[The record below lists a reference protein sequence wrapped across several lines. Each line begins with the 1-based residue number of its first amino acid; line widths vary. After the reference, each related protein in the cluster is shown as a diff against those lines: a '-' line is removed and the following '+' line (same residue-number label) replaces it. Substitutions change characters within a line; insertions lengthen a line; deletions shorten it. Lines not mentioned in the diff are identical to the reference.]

1 MRSLRSFA
9 VLLAFAA
16 AACNRPLPSKNDGGG
31 GIGGGGAGGGA
42 AGAVAGSNAG
52 ASAGA
57 AGAALGGAGGGP
69 TAGSAGTGGS
79 AGSAGTEG
87 SAGSV
92 GSAGSAGSAASGGG
106 GAAGAAAGAGG
117 GDLGPIR
124 LLIFYTRSG
133 TTYPEWWPT
142 GSERDFVLH
151 QVLQPL
157 EPFKSDLIV
166 VSGLSN
172 AALYMEDGG
181 TVVHA
186 ASYIDLQHDAMTTLL
201 TGRPTA
207 GGRIAQGPSLD
218 TAVGDCGGSAG
229 PPLRLT
235 VGKFELDDSI
245 PGVSFGADGSAIRGE
260 RDPNAAAMRV
270 LGHGVSSPAPD
281 GVLESIYPAL
291 GAAHIDVA
299 VEALARGKSCAVTLM
314 WGDYVQ
320 PVWLGESG
328 LLHDLSHLANQTF
341 SVVTTSNPPR
351 TADDGFMKV
360 QIWYAQQFAALLD
373 RLRSTPVGS
382 GTLLDRSVVVW
393 ISESGSGGDHS
404 GYFIPVVIAGRG
416 GGRLDTGRF
425 VEVTPR
431 PVPWTEI
438 NTLKRTQGD
447 LLAALAK
454 IWGIS
459 SFGDPL
465 IAREPMTELLKP

>member
-1 MRSLRSFA
+1 MRWPVRSFA

-16 AACNRPLPSKNDGGG
+16 VACVRPLPKDHADGGG
-31 GIGGGGAGGGA
+31 GTGAVSTSGGGA
-42 AGAVAGSNAG
+42 AGGAVAGSNAG
-52 ASAGA
+52 AMAGA
-57 AGAALGGAGGGP
+57 AGAQSAGAGGGF
-69 TAGSAGTGGS
+69 STGGS
-79 AGSAGTEG
+79 AGGG
-87 SAGSV
+87 SS
-92 GSAGSAGSAASGGG
+92 
-106 GAAGAAAGAGG
+106 GAAGATAGAGG
-117 GDLGPIR
+117 GDPGPVR

-172 AALYMEDGG
+172 ADLYVEDG
-181 TVVHA
+181 VADVRA
-186 ASYIDLQHDAMTTLL
+186 ASYVDLRHDAMTTLL
-201 TGRPTA
+201 TARPP
-207 GGRIAQGPSLD
+207 GGVRIARGPSLD
-218 TAVGDCGGSAG
+218 TAVGDCGGAAG

-235 VGKFELDDSI
+235 VGKFEWNDSVA
-245 PGVSFGADGSAIRGE
+245 GVSFGADGVAIPGE
-260 RDPNAAAMRV
+260 HDPNAAAMRA
-270 LGHGVSSPAPD
+270 LGHGVTAPAPD
-281 GVLESIYPAL
+281 GVLENIYPAL

-314 WGDYVQ
+314 WGDFVA
-320 PVWLGESG
+320 PRWLNGSG
-328 LLHDLSHLANQTF
+328 MLLHDLSHLTNSVI
-341 SVVTTSNPPR
+341 SVVTTSTPPP
-351 TADDGFMKV
+351 TSSNSDFMKV

-373 RLRSTPVGS
+373 RLRSTPVGA

-425 VEVTPR
+425 IEVTSR

-438 NTLKRTQGD
+438 NTVKRTQGD
-447 LLAALAK
+447 LLAALAQ

-459 SFGDPL
+459 GFGDPL